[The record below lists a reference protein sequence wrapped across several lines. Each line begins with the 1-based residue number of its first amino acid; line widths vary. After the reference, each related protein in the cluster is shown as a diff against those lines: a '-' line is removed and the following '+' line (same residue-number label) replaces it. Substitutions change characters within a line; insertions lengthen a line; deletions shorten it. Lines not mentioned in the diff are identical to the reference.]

1 MISKREL
8 AEKACDIE
16 INKLKQPSGK
26 QDQYIS
32 AYGGISEFQI
42 NKKGYVKVKK
52 LNISNDTKLNLENN
66 LLLFFTGFSRNS
78 SLILNEQN
86 TKTLKQSRDIISNLD
101 YVKELGLE
109 IKKNLINGNCD
120 EFGRLM
126 HEHWKN
132 KLKRSKRCQIP
143 LLIIFIILH

>member
-42 NKKGYVKVKK
+42 NKRGYVKVKK

-86 TKTLKQSRDIISNLD
+86 TKTLKQSSEIISNLD

-109 IKKNLINGNCD
+109 IK
-120 EFGRLM
+120 E
-126 HEHWKN
+126 
-132 KLKRSKRCQIP
+132 SS
-143 LLIIFIILH
+143 